1 MTAHLRGVLTA
12 LATPFTENGNIDE
25 ASLQILVN
33 RSIAGG
39 VHGVVACGSTGEFS
53 TLGSD
58 ERRLV
63 VEIVV
68 DQVAGRVPV
77 IAQTGATSTAEAIR
91 LSRHAQ
97 GAGADVIMAVAP
109 YYEPL
114 TVDETL
120 SYLRAVAGSV
130 DIPVML
136 YNLPVA
142 TGVDLDPD
150 TVGAL
155 AREVENIRYIKN
167 TTTDMAQSAR
177 LIHNHGDVISTFV
190 GWDSLLLSALAEGAA
205 GVMAGTANVVP
216 AELVA
221 VYDAVSAGNL
231 RQAREAWARVYPL
244 IDAIMAQP
252 FIPAVKAA
260 LAAVGFPVGDP
271 RKPVA
276 ALDPAA
282 AARIAELAA
291 ALQPVPAS

>member
-1 MTAHLRGVLTA
+1 MTVQLGGVLTA
-12 LATPFTENGNIDE
+12 LATPFAADGSVDE
-25 ASLQILVN
+25 ATLQALVD
-33 RSIAGG
+33 RSIQGG

-53 TLGSD
+53 ALSSD

-68 DQVAGRVPV
+68 DQARRRVPV

-91 LSRHAQ
+91 LSRHAES
-97 GAGADVIMAVAP
+97 AGANVVMTVAP

-114 TVDETL
+114 SIKETL
-120 SYLRAVAGSV
+120 SYLRAVASSV

-167 TTTDMAQSAR
+167 TTTDMAQSAQ
-177 LIHNHGDVISTFV
+177 LIHNYGDVISTFV

-221 VYDAVSAGNL
+221 VYDAVRTGNL
-231 RQAREAWARVYPL
+231 EQARQAWGRVYPL

-252 FIPAVKAA
+252 FIPAVKAG
-260 LAAVGFPVGDP
+260 LAAVGFPVGPP
-271 RKPVA
+271 REPVA
-276 ALDPAA
+276 ELDPAA
-282 AARIAELAA
+282 AAHIAQLAS
-291 ALQPVPAS
+291 ALRPVPAS

>member
-12 LATPFTENGNIDE
+12 LATPFTENGNVDE

-39 VHGVVACGSTGEFS
+39 VYGVVACGSTGEFS
-53 TLGSD
+53 TLSSD

-97 GAGADVIMAVAP
+97 AAGADVIMAVAP

-114 TVDETL
+114 SLDETL
-120 SYLRAVAGSV
+120 TYLRAVAGSV

-142 TGVDLDPD
+142 TGVDLQPD

-155 AREVENIRYIKN
+155 AREVGNIRYIKN
-167 TTTDMAQSAR
+167 TTVDMDQSAQ

-216 AELVA
+216 GELVA
-221 VYDAVSAGNL
+221 VYDAVSAGDL
-231 RQAREAWARVYPL
+231 DGARKTWAQVYPL
-244 IDAIMAQP
+244 IEAIMAQP
-252 FIPAVKAA
+252 FVAAVKAG
-260 LAAVGFPVGDP
+260 LAAVGFPVGAP
-271 RKPVA
+271 RPPFA

-282 AARIAELAA
+282 AARITQLAKET
-291 ALQPVPAS
+291 